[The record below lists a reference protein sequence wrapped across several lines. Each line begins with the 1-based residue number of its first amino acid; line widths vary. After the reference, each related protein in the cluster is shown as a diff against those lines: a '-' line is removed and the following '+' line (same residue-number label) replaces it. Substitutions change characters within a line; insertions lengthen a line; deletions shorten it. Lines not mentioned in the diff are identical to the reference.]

1 MIIIFIILRLIPRIT
16 CTVEFS
22 QKSIVEPLDGNFV
35 YIPRVF
41 FLAVSNPSD
50 RMLPSYHRQ
59 KYFWLLNFNRLL
71 QPKVKLYVTYFFKVR
86 MFYERFKSEQ
96 HLKKDRTTKGRGL
109 EFLRR

>member
-35 YIPRVF
+35 YIPAGF
-41 FLAVSNPSD
+41 FGGVIRQTECCRHS
-50 RMLPSYHRQ
+50 HRQ

-71 QPKVKLYVTYFFKVR
+71 QPKVKLI
-86 MFYERFKSEQ
+86 
-96 HLKKDRTTKGRGL
+96 
-109 EFLRR
+109 